1 MLGIALLAVSHAAI
15 FARLADAAPLAI
27 AAWRLGIACL
37 VVLPLAAVATRTG
50 GLAPRPVAL
59 AIGAGGLLAVHFATW
74 ITSLDFTSIAR
85 SVLLVSTAPIWV
97 AVIQFVIGRGIP
109 ARATIIAL
117 VCVTA
122 GAAVVSSGG
131 GAGAAGL
138 PGDLLAIA
146 GAIAMAGYLLLS
158 REAQAALSFR
168 VYLGIA
174 YGSSAVLLWL
184 AVLITQ
190 TPAAGFDDTTW
201 WALAGMALVSQVIGH
216 SGYNWSLRHLSPL
229 FVAVVL
235 IGEPVLASCLGWW
248 LLGEELDWRTG
259 AGGVLIL
266 AGIAL
271 SALAARVPRRA

>member
-37 VVLPLAAVATRTG
+37 VVLPLAAVATRTAG
-50 GLAPRPVAL
+50 IAPRSVAL

-74 ITSLDFTSIAR
+74 ITSLDYTSIAR
-85 SVLLVSTAPIWV
+85 SVLLVNTAPIWV
-97 AVIQFVIGRGIP
+97 AVILFVIGRGMP

-131 GAGAAGL
+131 SAGDAGL
-138 PGDLLAIA
+138 RGDLLATA

-158 REAQAALSFR
+158 RAAQAALSFR

-174 YGSSAVLLWL
+174 YGSAAALLWL
-184 AVLITQ
+184 AVWATE
-190 TPAAGFDDTTW
+190 TRAVGFDAMTW
-201 WALAGMALVSQVIGH
+201 WALAGMALVSQLIGH
-216 SGYNWSLRHLSPL
+216 SGYNWSLRHLSPQ

-248 LLGEELDWRTG
+248 LLGEELNWRTG
-259 AGGVLIL
+259 AGGLLIL

-271 SALAARVPRRA
+271 AARAAGGRHRS